1 MDQIY
6 KVLIIDDEVDS
17 FCNDEKV
24 IKCRQERVELIK
36 AHNISEFEAYLRNC
50 DGYVDAI
57 ITDVNFSA
65 GVEWLSIIII
75 KSSLK
80 KIIPIIIKCL
90 KIK

>member
-50 DGYVDAI
+50 DGYVDAL
-57 ITDVNFSA
+57 
-65 GVEWLSIIII
+65 WLTCKVPCLSYP
-75 KSSLK
+75 
-80 KIIPIIIKCL
+80 KIL
-90 KIK
+90 